1 MRKIIYIIVGL
12 LVLGAGGFF
21 VYEQKVEKDLND
33 FVANKDNQV
42 SVASTSVYTM
52 SEVAL
57 HANKSDCWMVIEN
70 SVYNVT
76 TFVDK
81 HPGGEVI
88 LEGCGK
94 DATGY
99 FKGVKEHVKPLVQ
112 AILAKLKIGEIKN

>member
-1 MRKIIYIIVGL
+1 MKKIIYIIVGL

-21 VYEQKVEKDLND
+21 LYEQKVEKDLND
-33 FVANKDNQV
+33 FVATTENQV
-42 SVASTSVYTM
+42 TVASTSTYTM
-52 SEVAL
+52 SDVSL

-76 TFVDK
+76 AFVDK

-94 DATGY
+94 DATSY
-99 FKGVKEHVKPLVQ
+99 FKGVREHVKPLVQ
-112 AILAKLKIGEIKN
+112 AILAKLKIGEIK